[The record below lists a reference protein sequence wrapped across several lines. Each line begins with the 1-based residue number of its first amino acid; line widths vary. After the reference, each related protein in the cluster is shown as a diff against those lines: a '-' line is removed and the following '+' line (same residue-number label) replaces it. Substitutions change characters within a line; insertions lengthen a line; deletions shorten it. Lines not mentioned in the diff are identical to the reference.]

1 LSDAPYL
8 WFEPN
13 LQQLDGFYSIWGHEP
28 SQQEIDAPTRLA
40 MQHCTDSAED
50 ARPRGYPVG
59 MDGSIPQ
66 PLVEQLRD
74 RLSAK
79 RCATDLLHY
88 GVLRMPASAHQ
99 SCPADVSLQQA

>member
-1 LSDAPYL
+1 
-8 WFEPN
+8 
-13 LQQLDGFYSIWGHEP
+13 
-28 SQQEIDAPTRLA
+28 
-40 MQHCTDSAED
+40 
-50 ARPRGYPVG
+50 